1 MNKAIH
7 SAVVKQQVEELLSR
21 MTIEQKIG
29 QMTQADR
36 MTCSPAEAKAYHLGS
51 ILSGAGSCPGEN
63 TPADWVKMNDEYW
76 LQSMQQDEQ
85 HLGIPIIY
93 GLDAV
98 HGNNNVSGATVFP
111 HNIGLG
117 AADDEE
123 LISRIADITAKEIL
137 ATGVDWAFS
146 PNLAVARDY
155 HWGRTYESFAEEP
168 ELVSRYAGK
177 IVKGLQKELGDNS
190 VVACVKH
197 WVGDGGTTHGIDQ
210 GNTSL
215 SWEKLRDIHI
225 LPYFSA
231 IESGALSVMVSF
243 SSWNGDK
250 CHAHNYLLTEVLKK
264 QMSFNGILLSDMQG
278 IDYLADDF
286 YLAVAQGVNAG
297 IDMFMVPENWKQ
309 FIEYLR
315 SHVEL
320 GTVGEDRIDDAV
332 RRILRVKFA
341 FGLFDKPRP
350 SERPWSNHQSFG
362 SEEHRQVAREAVAKS
377 LVLLKNQD
385 KILPISKQSK
395 VFVTGKNA
403 HNTGNQCGG
412 FTITWQG
419 TSENDIEGATS
430 VWQAIQQVAP
440 AAKYSIDP
448 EDASIEKHDL
458 AVVVIGENSY
468 AEGWGDIRDGDNV
481 ILEAGSM
488 INGQVKVLEACGNT
502 LELASLYPEDLQT
515 IAKVKESGL
524 PVVVILISGRPLLVN
539 YEMEL
544 ADAFI
549 AAWLPGSEAQG
560 ITDVLFGDVDFSGKL
575 SFSWPRQTHPTVNI
589 GDRYYNP
596 LFPHGFGLTY
606 KDNND

>member
-7 SAVVKQQVEELLSR
+7 SAVVKQRVEELLSK

-36 MTCSPAEAKAYHLGS
+36 MTCSPEEAKAYHLGS
-51 ILSGAGSCPGEN
+51 ILSGAGSCPTGN

-76 LQSMQQDEQ
+76 AYSMLQDEQ
-85 HLGIPIIY
+85 SLGIPIIY

-98 HGNNNVSGATVFP
+98 HGNNNVNGATIFP

-123 LISRIADITAKEIL
+123 LIKRIADITAKEVL

-177 IVKGLQKELGDNS
+177 IVSGLQKELGDDS

-210 GNTSL
+210 GNTNL

-225 LPYFSA
+225 LPYLSA
-231 IESGALSVMVSF
+231 IHSGALSVMVSF

-250 CHAHNYLLTEVLKK
+250 CHAHKYLLTEVLKK

-286 YLAVAQGVNAG
+286 YLAVGQGVNAG
-297 IDMFMVPENWKQ
+297 IDMFMVPENWKH
-309 FIEYLR
+309 FIEHLR

-320 GTVGEDRIDDAV
+320 GTVGEDRINDAV
-332 RRILRVKFA
+332 RRILRVKLA
-341 FGLFDKPRP
+341 FGMFDKPRP
-350 SERPWSNHQSFG
+350 SQRIWSNHKSFG
-362 SEEHRQVAREAVAKS
+362 SKEHRDVAREAVAKS

-385 KILPISKQSK
+385 QILPLSKD
-395 VFVTGKNA
+395 VRIFVTGKNA
-403 HNTGNQCGG
+403 DNTGNQCGG
-412 FTITWQG
+412 FTMTWQG

-430 VWQAIQQVAP
+430 VWQAIQQVSSSAT
-440 AAKYSIDP
+440 YSINP
-448 EDASIEKHDL
+448 EDANTEDHDL

-481 ILEAGSM
+481 ILEAGSQV
-488 INGQVKVLEACGNT
+488 NGQMKVLEACGNT
-502 LELASLYPEDLQT
+502 LELANLYPEDLET
-515 IAKVKESGL
+515 ITKVKNTGL

-539 YEMEL
+539 YEIEL
-544 ADAFI
+544 SDAFV

-575 SFSWPRQTHPTVNI
+575 SFSWPKQSHPTVNI

-596 LFPHGFGLTY
+596 LFPHGFGLRY
-606 KDNND
+606 QDHKS